1 VFENI
6 LTQMGF
12 QIVPIEAERS
22 KAMPKH
28 RVRSDNKEWDDLGPS
43 CVNRGF
49 SPENLSSK
57 YPLEDFQTRPKL
69 LYYAQKCQAFFNF

>member
-1 VFENI
+1 
-6 LTQMGF
+6 MGF

-28 RVRSDNKEWDDLGPS
+28 RVRSDNEEWGDLGPS

-49 SPENLSSK
+49 SPENLPSK
-57 YPLEDFQTRPKL
+57 YLPEDFLNTT
-69 LYYAQKCQAFFNF
+69 

>member
-1 VFENI
+1 LKNI

-12 QIVPIEAERS
+12 QIVPGEAERS

-28 RVRSDNKEWDDLGPS
+28 RVRSDNEAWGDLGPN

-57 YPLEDFQTRPKL
+57 YPPEDFSNTT
-69 LYYAQKCQAFFNF
+69 

>member
-1 VFENI
+1 VRKYLKNI

-12 QIVPIEAERS
+12 QIVPIEAEWS

-28 RVRSDNKEWDDLGPS
+28 RVRSDNEEWGGLGPS

-49 SPENLSSK
+49 SK
-57 YPLEDFQTRPKL
+57 KIYPQNTRPKIF
-69 LYYAQKCQAFFNF
+69 QIRPS